1 MLEQNDLSFY
11 NPRFGKN
18 FFLTLY
24 KEQNPQILT
33 GLITLE
39 LKFSEQKMT
48 LINKSNT
55 QRISWKK
62 TYDKEKFTEIIPA
75 KLNGVKFYMANPYQ
89 QNNEK
94 IKS

>member
-1 MLEQNDLSFY
+1 
-11 NPRFGKN
+11 
-18 FFLTLY
+18 
-24 KEQNPQILT
+24 
-33 GLITLE
+33 
-39 LKFSEQKMT
+39 MT
-48 LINKSNT
+48 LINKSNI